1 MWIVLCE
8 ESMKTEVAK
17 LENVKRDWYLVD
29 AQDLVL
35 GRLATQ
41 VANILRGKNK
51 PIFTPSVDTGDFVIV
66 INAEKIA
73 LTGRKL
79 ADKSYYSH
87 SGFPGGIKEITAGKL
102 LEKKPEELIRTAVRG
117 MLPKNKLSRH
127 MLKKLKVY
135 AGAAHPHDAQQPK
148 KLEL

>member
-1 MWIVLCE
+1 
-8 ESMKTEVAK
+8 MKTEVAK

-41 VANILRGKNK
+41 IANILRGKNK
-51 PIFTPSVDTGDFVIV
+51 AIYTPSVDTGDFVIV
-66 INAEKIA
+66 VNAEKIA

-87 SGFPGGIKEITAGKL
+87 SGFPGGLKEISAGKL
-102 LEKKPEELIRTAVRG
+102 LEKKPEELIRKAVKG

-127 MLKKLKVY
+127 MLKKLKIY
-135 AGAAHPHDAQQPK
+135 AGASHPHDAQQPK
-148 KLEL
+148 VLAL

>member
-1 MWIVLCE
+1 
-8 ESMKTEVAK
+8 MKTEVAK

-29 AQDLVL
+29 AQDMVL

-51 PIFTPSVDTGDFVIV
+51 AIYTPSVDTGDFVIV
-66 INAEKIA
+66 VNAEKIA

-79 ADKSYYSH
+79 ADKTYYNH
-87 SGFPGGIKEITAGKL
+87 SGFPGGLKEISAGKL
-102 LEKKPEELIRTAVRG
+102 LEKKPEELIKRAVKG

-127 MLKKLKVY
+127 MLKKLKIYV
-135 AGAAHPHDAQQPK
+135 GATHPHDAQQPK
-148 KLEL
+148 VLAL